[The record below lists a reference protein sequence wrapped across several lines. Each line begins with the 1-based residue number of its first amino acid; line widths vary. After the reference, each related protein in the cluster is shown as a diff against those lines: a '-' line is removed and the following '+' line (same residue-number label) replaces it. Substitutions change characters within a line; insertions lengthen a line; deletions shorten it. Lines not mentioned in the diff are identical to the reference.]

1 MKNKV
6 KRITA
11 IKEIISTTEIGSQ
24 EELLHSLAERGFEL
38 TQGTLSRDMKQL
50 KVVKTT
56 NSSGMYVY
64 KLPQQH
70 ETVAEVVV
78 ERTTLDS
85 VLVSLDFSSNIVVIH
100 TRPGYASSMAYE
112 IDVQAS
118 DVILGT
124 VAGDDTII
132 AVKREELSQKD
143 VIDALSRFIPS
154 LKK

>member
-11 IKEIISTTEIGSQ
+11 IISTTEIGSQ

-64 KLPQQH
+64 KLPQQQ

>member
-64 KLPQQH
+64 KLPQQQ
-70 ETVAEVVV
+70 EKVAEVVV

>member
-64 KLPQQH
+64 KLPQQQ
-70 ETVAEVVV
+70 EAVAEVVV

>member
-64 KLPQQH
+64 KLPQQQ

-132 AVKREELSQKD
+132 AVKRE
-143 VIDALSRFIPS
+143 
-154 LKK
+154 

>member
-38 TQGTLSRDMKQL
+38 TQGTLSIDMKQL

-64 KLPQQH
+64 KLPQQQ

>member
-6 KRITA
+6 KRIAA
-11 IKEIISTTEIGSQ
+11 IKEIISTTEVGSQ
-24 EELLHSLAERGFEL
+24 EELLQSLAKRGFEL

-64 KLPQQH
+64 KLPVQQ
-70 ETVAEVVV
+70 EMEEEVVRT
-78 ERTTLDS
+78 RTTHDS

-112 IDVQAS
+112 IDVQAN

-132 AVKREELSQKD
+132 AVKREELSQQD

>member
-64 KLPQQH
+64 KLPQQQ

-100 TRPGYASSMAYE
+100 TRPGYASSMSYE

>member
-64 KLPQQH
+64 KLPQQQ

-78 ERTTLDS
+78 VRTTLDS

>member
-64 KLPQQH
+64 KLPQQQ

>member
-64 KLPQQH
+64 KLPQQQ
-70 ETVAEVVV
+70 EKVAEVVV

-154 LKK
+154 

>member
-6 KRITA
+6 KRIAA

-24 EELLHSLAERGFEL
+24 DELLQRLAKEGFEL

-64 KLPQQH
+64 KLPTQQ
-70 ETVAEVVV
+70 EGGEVV
-78 ERTTLDS
+78 EQARSTQDS

-132 AVKREELSQKD
+132 AVKKEDLSQQD

>member
-56 NSSGMYVY
+56 NSLGMYVY
-64 KLPQQH
+64 KLPQQQ

>member
-24 EELLHSLAERGFEL
+24 EELLHSLAEKGFEL

-64 KLPQQH
+64 KLPQQQ
-70 ETVAEVVV
+70 EKVAEVVV

>member
-38 TQGTLSRDMKQL
+38 TQSTLSRDMKQL

-64 KLPQQH
+64 KLPQQQ

>member
-24 EELLHSLAERGFEL
+24 EELLHSLAERCFEL

-64 KLPQQH
+64 KLPQQQ

>member
-6 KRITA
+6 KRIAA
-11 IKEIISTTEIGSQ
+11 IKEIISTTEVGSQ
-24 EELLHSLAERGFEL
+24 EELLQSLAKAGFEL

-64 KLPQQH
+64 KLPAQQ
-70 ETVAEVVV
+70 ELSEEVVKT
-78 ERTTLDS
+78 RTTHDS

-112 IDVQAS
+112 IDVQAN

-132 AVKREELSQKD
+132 AVKREELSQQD

>member
-1 MKNKV
+1 
-6 KRITA
+6 
-11 IKEIISTTEIGSQ
+11 
-24 EELLHSLAERGFEL
+24 
-38 TQGTLSRDMKQL
+38 
-50 KVVKTT
+50 
-56 NSSGMYVY
+56 MYVY
-64 KLPQQH
+64 KLPQQQ